1 MSIRHSRHIESLAR
15 FQKRVRAKKGSIMV
29 NFEKAIIV
37 NYLSNLL
44 ASHGHK
50 TPLLLE
56 ICEYLES
63 NRTLLAEKQAVL
75 EKFMDEEEINARVKD
90 PSRPGL
96 KKLRKLLQELLDTRH
111 AALAGD
117 TPSTLENNL
126 RLLGEHLEL
135 TCEEQ
140 AFLGLVMRHRCHQI
154 FSGFLNEISRNHIN
168 TLEAAAILTGIEM
181 DLLIDALRPQGHLL
195 SSGVLQKPGR
205 PGTDLD
211 DHFQLPDQVYN
222 AIYRNNGDLSDML
235 SSILG
240 TPATTT
246 LEWADFVHLGPVR
259 DRLATL
265 LKRVGTEHTT
275 GVNILIW
282 GEPGTG
288 KTEFCKSLAA
298 QLGLRLYPAGETDD
312 EGGAPS
318 RQERLNYYRLAQSLL
333 RFSHD
338 TLLLFDE
345 MDDLFEGS
353 ALARLFGGKVTAPSK
368 VFMNRLLENN
378 PVPALWL
385 INTPSMLDE
394 AFLRR
399 MSLVVEVK
407 VPPPS
412 QRQRVWSRLLERNQ
426 IDLPQDDVKELAALN
441 LSPALIDSAARYT
454 RQVDGSAEDFRFAAQ
469 GILHLVRGKRP
480 QPKNEVL
487 PFLPELTRADI
498 DLQQLTERLVSSPN
512 RAFSLCLYG
521 PPGTGKSAYA
531 RFLAEQLEMPVLFK
545 RASDLLDK
553 YVGESEKQIADAF
566 QQAIDQEA
574 FLIFDEADSLLGDR
588 RHAVRSWEITQ
599 VNEMLTWMECHPLP
613 FACTTNLMGRLD
625 QASLRRFTFKSC
637 FDYLHPEQI
646 AAAFR
651 YFFALDPPS
660 CCQDLSHLTP
670 GDFAVVRKKARVLEL
685 HHDPQALLH
694 LLHEEATQKH
704 DARINKIGFA

>member
-1 MSIRHSRHIESLAR
+1 
-15 FQKRVRAKKGSIMV
+15 MV
-29 NFEKAIIV
+29 NFEKAVIID
-37 NYLSNLL
+37 YLRNLL

-63 NRTLLAEKQAVL
+63 NRTLLAEGQATL
-75 EKFMDEEEINARVKD
+75 EQLIEEEELSGRGKD
-90 PSRPGL
+90 PSRTGM
-96 KKLRKLLQELLDTRH
+96 KKLRKLLQELLDSRY
-111 AALAGD
+111 ADLAD
-117 TPSTLENNL
+117 DASSSLENNL

-140 AFLGLVMRHRCHQI
+140 SFLGLVMRHRCHQI
-154 FSGFLNEISRNHIN
+154 FSGFLNEITRNHLN
-168 TLEAAAILTGIEM
+168 TVEAAAILTGIEM
-181 DLLIDALRPQGHLL
+181 DLLVDALRPQGHLL

-205 PGTDLD
+205 PGSDLD

-222 AIYRNNGDLSDML
+222 AIYRNNGDLNDL
-235 SSILG
+235 LASILG

-246 LEWADFVHLGPVR
+246 LEWTDFVHLGQVR

-265 LKRVGTEHTT
+265 LERVGSEHTT
-275 GVNILIW
+275 GVNLLLW

-288 KTEFCKSLAA
+288 KTEFCKCLAA
-298 QLGLRLYPAGETDD
+298 HLGLRLYPVGETDD
-312 EGGAPS
+312 EGGAPN
-318 RQERLNYYRLAQSLL
+318 RQERLNDYRLSQNLL

-353 ALARLFGGKVTAPSK
+353 ALARLFGGKTTALSK

-378 PVPALWL
+378 PVPTLWL
-385 INTPSMLDE
+385 INNPSMLDE

-426 IDLPQDDVKELAALN
+426 INLPQDDVKELAALN
-441 LSPALIDSAARYT
+441 LPPALIDSAARYT

-480 QPKNEVL
+480 QMKSEIL
-487 PFLPELTRADI
+487 PFLPELTHADI
-498 DLQQLTERLVSSPN
+498 DLSRLTERLVSTTN

-531 RFLAEQLEMPVLFK
+531 RFLAERLEMPVLFK

-553 YVGESEKQIADAF
+553 YVGESEKQIAEAF
-566 QQAIDQEA
+566 QEAIDQEA

-599 VNEMLTWMECHPLP
+599 VNEMLTWMESHPLP
-613 FACTTNLMGRLD
+613 FACTTNLKERLD

-637 FDYLHPEQI
+637 FDYLRPDQL
-646 AAAFR
+646 APAFR
-651 YFFALDPPS
+651 HFFGLDLP
-660 CCQDLSHLTP
+660 DGSHHKLTYLTP
-670 GDFAVVRKKARVLEL
+670 GDFAVVRKKAGVFEL
-685 HHDPQALLH
+685 NHDAQALIN
-694 LLHEEATQKH
+694 LLKEEASQKT
-704 DARINKIGFA
+704 DIRSSRIGFASTREEMVHVQ